1 MPKQDT
7 ACLPN
12 MQMQPEEIGRRH
24 QCSFHSC
31 YCPPIIFIIVF
42 PRDEDH
48 KNNVFTCMLLFLE
61 RKARVDA
68 VWEQMNK
75 GVSTRTLYS
84 IINKPTLA
92 SNKASSKS
100 SSKSSSSVSIK
111 TSTLLYKLYEMPT
124 LLLRFVVL
132 HSQQSW
138 MTVLGLSQK
147 KTLEPGR
154 STPEKRLRTTQ
165 NDTSEESKKLAAAA
179 LSAVKEAAT
188 AAASAG
194 RGKVITEVRDFAGED
209 VEIKKYV
216 DANSAEASD
225 KGKGPAPPASA
236 VDIILEQIKKK
247 QKLSVLDK
255 TKKDWEGFKGENRGM
270 EEELDAY
277 KKSSNQY
284 LDRVGFLERA
294 DYREFERERDARLA
308 MHAKRKPESMREDY

>member
-1 MPKQDT
+1 MAELTAEAQLVQNNLENVDGFQTMPKQDT

-12 MQMQPEEIGRRH
+12 MQMQPEEI
-24 QCSFHSC
+24 
-31 YCPPIIFIIVF
+31 
-42 PRDEDH
+42 
-48 KNNVFTCMLLFLE
+48 E

-68 VWEQMNK
+68 VWQQMNK
-75 GVSTRTLYS
+75 GVSSRTLYS
-84 IINKPTLA
+84 IINKPTSA
-92 SNKASSKS
+92 SNKS
-100 SSKSSSSVSIK
+100 SSKSLSKLSSS
-111 TSTLLYKLYEMPT
+111 
-124 LLLRFVVL
+124 
-132 HSQQSW
+132 SW

-147 KTLEPGR
+147 KTSEAGR
-154 STPEKRLRTTQ
+154 NTPEKCHRTNP
-165 NDTSEESKKLAAAA
+165 NDTSEEAKKIAAAA

-209 VEIKKYV
+209 VEVKKYV

-225 KGKGPAPPASA
+225 KGKGPAAPASA

-255 TKKDWEGFKGENRGM
+255 TKKDWEGFKEENIGL
-270 EEELDAY
+270 EDELDAY

-284 LDRVGFLERA
+284 LDKVSFLERA

-308 MHAKRKPESMREDY
+308 MHSKRKPESMREDD

>member
-1 MPKQDT
+1 MFKDNLENVDGFQTMPKQDT

-12 MQMQPEEIGRRH
+12 MQMQPEEI
-24 QCSFHSC
+24 
-31 YCPPIIFIIVF
+31 
-42 PRDEDH
+42 
-48 KNNVFTCMLLFLE
+48 E

-68 VWEQMNK
+68 VWQQMNK
-75 GVSTRTLYS
+75 GVSSRTLYS
-84 IINKPTLA
+84 IINKPTSA
-92 SNKASSKS
+92 SNKS
-100 SSKSSSSVSIK
+100 SSKSLSKSSSS
-111 TSTLLYKLYEMPT
+111 
-124 LLLRFVVL
+124 
-132 HSQQSW
+132 SW

-147 KTLEPGR
+147 KTSEAGR
-154 STPEKRLRTTQ
+154 NTPEKCHRTNP
-165 NDTSEESKKLAAAA
+165 NDTSEEAKKIAAAA

-209 VEIKKYV
+209 VEVKKYV

-225 KGKGPAPPASA
+225 KGKGPAAPASA

-255 TKKDWEGFKGENRGM
+255 TKKDWEGFKEENIGL
-270 EEELDAY
+270 EDELDAY

-284 LDRVGFLERA
+284 LDKVSFLERA

-308 MHAKRKPESMREDY
+308 MHSKRKPESMREDD

>member
-1 MPKQDT
+1 MAELTAEAQLVQNNLENVNGFQTMPKQDT

-12 MQMQPEEIGRRH
+12 MQMQPEEI
-24 QCSFHSC
+24 
-31 YCPPIIFIIVF
+31 
-42 PRDEDH
+42 
-48 KNNVFTCMLLFLE
+48 E

-84 IINKPTLA
+84 IINKPTSA
-92 SNKASSKS
+92 SNKTSSKS
-100 SSKSSSSVSIK
+100 SSKSSSS
-111 TSTLLYKLYEMPT
+111 
-124 LLLRFVVL
+124 
-132 HSQQSW
+132 SW

-147 KTLEPGR
+147 KTSEPGR

>member
-1 MPKQDT
+1 MPVHLFTLLWIGELIAFTVLHDCFEISFLSQSLIMLSNMAELTAEAQLVQNNLENVDGFQTMSKQDA

-12 MQMQPEEIGRRH
+12 MQMQPEEI
-24 QCSFHSC
+24 
-31 YCPPIIFIIVF
+31 
-42 PRDEDH
+42 
-48 KNNVFTCMLLFLE
+48 E
-61 RKARVDA
+61 RNARVDA

-84 IINKPTLA
+84 IINKPTSA
-92 SNKASSKS
+92 SNKTSSKKSSKLS
-100 SSKSSSSVSIK
+100 SS
-111 TSTLLYKLYEMPT
+111 
-124 LLLRFVVL
+124 
-132 HSQQSW
+132 SW

-147 KTLEPGR
+147 KTSEPGR
-154 STPEKRLRTTQ
+154 STPEKCLRTTQ
-165 NDTSEESKKLAAAA
+165 NDTSEEAKTIAAAA
-179 LSAVKEAAT
+179 LSAVKEAA
-188 AAASAG
+188 AAG

-216 DANSAEASD
+216 DPNSAEASD
-225 KGKGPAPPASA
+225 KGKGPVAPASA

-270 EEELDAY
+270 EDELDAY

-308 MHAKRKPESMREDY
+308 MQAKRKPDGMKEDY

>member
-1 MPKQDT
+1 MAKLTAEAQLVQNNLENVDGFQTMPKQES

-12 MQMQPEEIGRRH
+12 MQMQPEEI
-24 QCSFHSC
+24 
-31 YCPPIIFIIVF
+31 
-42 PRDEDH
+42 
-48 KNNVFTCMLLFLE
+48 E

-84 IINKPTLA
+84 IINKPTSA
-92 SNKASSKS
+92 SNKTSSKS
-100 SSKSSSSVSIK
+100 SSKSSSS
-111 TSTLLYKLYEMPT
+111 
-124 LLLRFVVL
+124 
-132 HSQQSW
+132 SW

-147 KTLEPGR
+147 KASEPGR